1 MAAPSIRNK
10 RSSVSGKVPTTTDLS
25 FGEIGLN
32 TYDGK
37 VFISASN
44 AVVGVGTTII
54 TVNPWSV
61 GIGSTAYNT
70 YFNAGNVGV
79 GTTNPQQ
86 KLHVLGNVLVAAG
99 SSTDQYIT
107 QKPYELNNGT
117 LSWEGSAGQLFS
129 ITNNLSTGSIF
140 SVNDISGI
148 PSIDV
153 DAGGAI
159 SLGAYGGNI
168 GVGTT
173 NPTSKLH
180 VVGNVLV
187 SGIVTATT
195 FVGNLTGTA
204 TTAMT
209 SGYATTAGIATY
221 STSSGIATYA
231 TTAGVSTY
239 ATTAGIATYA
249 TSSGIATYATTAG
262 IATYATSSGIAT
274 YATSSGIATYATTSG
289 ISTYATSSGIATY
302 ATTSGIST
310 YATTAGIA
318 TNVIGGIGSI
328 TQLQVTGISTFTNG
342 PVFIGSATSTG
353 TASQPLQVTGGAY
366 VSGNLGIGTTN
377 PTSKLS
383 VVGNVLVSGIVTA
396 TTFVGNLT
404 GTATTAGI
412 ATYATTA
419 GIATYATSAGIAT
432 YATSSGIATYATSS
446 GIATYATTAGI
457 ATYATIAGY
466 STSSGI
472 STYATSSGIATYATT
487 AGIATNV
494 IGGIGSITQL
504 QVTGISTFTNG
515 PVFIGAATSTGTVGQ
530 VLQVAGISSSVY
542 IGGVLGIGTTLP
554 GSKLTVVGD
563 VSISGV
569 TTASR
574 FVSLVAQGTAPISV
588 ASSTLVTNLN
598 ANYLNGQPDT
608 YYTNASNLSSGT
620 VPSARITA
628 ASGNFTVGTNLYV
641 NGTLSVAGTSII
653 LNAQQLQIGDRDIVL
668 GFTTDANNNEIS
680 TDNTANHGGIAIAS
694 TVGSPIIN
702 IPLQAGINS
711 NPSTYKQ
718 FMWIKQGNYSGLGTD
733 VWLSNYAISI
743 GNTAT
748 VQNLSRLTVGAG
760 FTVFDTYLDAQDIRS
775 KNINSSGIITATT
788 FVGNLTGTATTA
800 GIATYATS
808 SGIATYATTAGIATY
823 ATTSGIATYATNTG
837 IATYATSSGIATY
850 ATTSGIAT
858 YATSAG
864 ISTYATTAG
873 IATNVIGGIGSI
885 TQIQVT
891 GISTFT
897 NGPVFIGAATSTGT
911 VGQVLQVA
919 GINSSV
925 YIGGNIGVGTTNPTS
940 KLHVVGNVLVSGI
953 VTATTF
959 VGNLTGTATTAGIA
973 TYATSAGIATYATSS
988 GIATYATTSGI
999 ATYATSSGISTY
1011 ATSSGISTYAT
1022 SSGIATYATTAG
1034 IATYATSAGIATYAT
1049 TSGVSTSVIGGIGS
1063 VTQLQVT
1070 GISTFTNGPVLIGAA
1085 TSTGTASQRL
1095 QVTGGA
1101 YVSGNLGIGT
1111 TNPTST
1117 LQVQGTVSV
1126 SSTTTSAEFVGG
1138 GSDLRNLSGT
1148 HLVSYASAADISN
1161 SALSI
1166 SGISTYNR
1174 VGILT
1179 GSLAVDANDNFG
1191 YSVATSADG
1200 KTIIVG
1206 AYSDEIGATLSTG
1219 VVYVYDRVGSSFNQ
1233 VGILTGSLA
1242 VDANDSFGISV
1253 ATSADGKTIIVGA
1266 YGDEIG
1272 ATLSTGVVYV
1282 YDRVGSSFNQVGILT
1297 GSLAVDANDSF
1308 GISVATSADGKT
1320 IIVGA
1325 YGDEI
1330 GATLSTGVVYVYDR
1344 VGSSFN
1350 QVGILTGS
1358 LAVNNDFFGISVATS
1373 ADGKTI
1379 VVGAGNDEIG
1389 ATAGTGVV
1397 YVYDCVGSSFNQVG
1411 ILTGSL
1417 AVDANDSFGYSVA
1430 TSADGKTIIVGASGD
1445 EIGATTDTG
1454 VAYIFKRQGNSFNQV
1469 GILTGSLAVDANDNF
1484 GTLVATSADGKTI
1497 IVGAISDEIGATLS
1511 TGVVYVFD
1519 EVRDTYVYSGPTGNI
1534 GVGTTNPTSKLH
1546 VVGNVL
1552 VSGVTTST
1560 VLTSQTLSVSG
1571 ISTFTNGPV
1580 LIGTATSTG
1589 TASQRLQVTGGAYI
1603 SSNVGIAV
1611 TSPSFAAD
1619 VSGDARVQSTG
1630 KMRFGGTAGT
1640 TNFYIQYNST
1650 TNSLDFVAG

>member
-262 IATYATSSGIAT
+262 IATYATSSGIA
-274 YATSSGIATYATTSG
+274 
-289 ISTYATSSGIATY
+289 TYATSSGIATY

-837 IATYATSSGIATY
+837 IATYATS
-850 ATTSGIAT
+850 
-858 YATSAG
+858 AG

-1219 VVYVYDRVGSSFNQ
+1219 VVYVYDRVGNSFNR

-1242 VDANDSFGISV
+1242 VDANDFFG
-1253 ATSADGKTIIVGA
+1253 T
-1266 YGDEIG
+1266 
-1272 ATLSTGVVYV
+1272 
-1282 YDRVGSSFNQVGILT
+1282 
-1297 GSLAVDANDSF
+1297 
-1308 GISVATSADGKT
+1308 SVATSADGKT

>member
-1011 ATSSGISTYAT
+1011 ATSSGI
-1022 SSGIATYATTAG
+1022 ATYATTAG

-1206 AYSDEIGATLSTG
+1206 AYS
-1219 VVYVYDRVGSSFNQ
+1219 
-1233 VGILTGSLA
+1233 
-1242 VDANDSFGISV
+1242 
-1253 ATSADGKTIIVGA
+1253 
-1266 YGDEIG
+1266 
-1272 ATLSTGVVYV
+1272 
-1282 YDRVGSSFNQVGILT
+1282 
-1297 GSLAVDANDSF
+1297 
-1308 GISVATSADGKT
+1308 
-1320 IIVGA
+1320 
-1325 YGDEI
+1325 DEI